1 MLIAFSGLPGTGKT
15 TISRQLAARLAAVY
29 IRVDTIEQAIRNAG
43 VLAQDVGTA
52 GYNVAIALAETNLG
66 LGLVVIVDSV
76 NPVAESRAAFRAIAK
91 KNGKRLT
98 DVEIICS
105 DKAEHRRRVETRTT
119 DIPGHMLPSWDAVQ
133 THDYEP
139 WLTPRLLIDTS
150 ATEPGDAVAIIEQH
164 VKQT

>member
-29 IRVDTIEQAIRNAG
+29 ICVDTIEQAIRNAG

-119 DIPGHMLPSWDAVQ
+119 DIPGNMLPSWDAVQ